1 MADSGKN
8 NKIRTTSVVW
18 GLIYSLNLSI
28 ITLIVYIA
36 DLDLP
41 DKALFLL
48 LAILRYSS
56 IFVCVCSLY
65 LLIAGF
71 RRMIQRP
78 GVVSALK
85 IVLFLC
91 SMLFGS
97 GIIVFSVFIVTF
109 AGGN

>member
-1 MADSGKN
+1 MEDSGKN
-8 NKIRTTSVVW
+8 SKIRTTPVVW
-18 GLIYSLNLSI
+18 GLIYSFNLSL
-28 ITLIVYIA
+28 ITLIFYIA

-56 IFVCVCSLY
+56 IFVCACSLY
-65 LLIAGF
+65 LLIAGI

-78 GVVSALK
+78 GVAYALK

-91 SMLFGS
+91 GMLYGA
-97 GIIVFSVFIVTF
+97 GIIVYSVFIVTF